1 MNKHF
6 LFVAFLGLALTHCS
20 LQGPEFP
27 ETSPTASANWKLGT
41 VTFKQYIAF
50 RTDDSP
56 SATTIAAADGISSP
70 TVLTVNSWSF
80 QFSKLPTVDGNYKVY
95 PNGAT
100 APIAADEV
108 LITASIPSLS
118 KSFIATGKDA
128 TAVTI
133 KVTVSGGKIAI
144 EVPEISV
151 QEVSD
156 KSLVKLNGKLVEN

>member
-6 LFVAFLGLALTHCS
+6 LFVAFLGLALTQCS
-20 LQGPEFP
+20 LEDPEFP
-27 ETSPTASANWKLGT
+27 SISPTSSANWKLGAI
-41 VTFKQYIAF
+41 TFKQYVAF

-80 QFSKLPTVDGNYKVY
+80 QFSKLPTADGNYKIY
-95 PNGAT
+95 PNDAT

-108 LITASIPSLS
+108 LITVSVPSLS
-118 KSFIATGKDA
+118 KVYIATGKDA
-128 TAVTI
+128 TAATI
-133 KVTVSGGKIAI
+133 KVSVSGGKITI

-151 QEVSD
+151 QEVTD